1 MNKMTLII
9 YLRCNDAQIVAL
21 DRQESDSSGV
31 GEFAKKYYIPDNRE
45 FIFALAGDSLRIATI
60 VDKLYNDQSVTAAT
74 VRKKLA
80 AITEKPFTTGNSDV
94 EASGLLLVKS
104 HNCFKF
110 HNVWFSNSNSAI
122 EPQDGIPL
130 KCYGGGKDLAT
141 YLIRKLDLPNLPCIT
156 ACQHL
161 AAIINDVAE
170 RTPSVGNLKDYGIDL
185 IVLTNEGKLWNR
197 TIYDSTGIGEIGC
210 SYNMG
215 NELNPALSP
224 LKSVLEGDNA
234 AKDGNVH
241 TTESDHYDDSD
252 MLVSI
257 QTDRGVYLYGSE
269 MIVTVINP
277 HFASDETMTIT
288 VTDVAKDVVYRRTM
302 PVSKGANGNYQE
314 NIKIQGKDWAKPNSK
329 FKINVKCM
337 DKEASCYVLV
347 DVKTSIELDQ
357 EVYSWTDKA
366 YITATLPSLIDSET
380 VGNTNSVKCCF
391 VAISTSAGVL
401 ERYKLVETEAN
412 TGIFAG
418 EVRLTG
424 FPDYDFYE
432 CKALV
437 GGETGGAGPTSGK
450 IGCANKDLLH
460 VTLVTGTSMVSSSA
474 LIKWNMGEV
483 QWLRGAYSISEKATL
498 QVIDQDMNLDPEQKD
513 EFLVR
518 VRSDSDRNGI
528 DIKVVETGNATGI
541 FNGVVTFT
549 TEEQSSSPK
558 LRVSRGDTVTAEY
571 DDCTLPDPKGVGS
584 KLTISGTC
592 VVGYVPPP
600 PLQQVSARNL
610 RLLDSLGNV
619 IEKVRVHQDIRI
631 AAELTNLQDIKQR
644 FAYLVRITD
653 TNGIPALHDH
663 DGGLLSPGQTVT
675 SSVSWVPDN
684 SGLYTITVFVWKSIG
699 DPHALSIPL
708 KLQIAVEDSIAQN
721 LPRKTSVEP
730 SRELK
735 NPLVHTVH
743 IPLRSSSSECEKNDA
758 CYIPSKLFVGVNDIV
773 VWINADIA
781 LHTVTSGTVNQGS
794 DGNFDSK
801 LLVVGASFAHRFTR
815 KGAYPYFC
823 PLHPWQKGVI
833 VVQ

>member
-1 MNKMTLII
+1 MTLII

-21 DRQESDSSGV
+21 DRQESDSSSV
-31 GEFAKKYYIPDNRE
+31 GEFAKKYYLPDNRE

-60 VDKLYNDQSVTAAT
+60 VDKLYNDQSVTAVT
-74 VRKKLA
+74 VREKLT

-94 EASGLLLVKS
+94 EASGLLLVKG

-110 HNVWFSNSNSAI
+110 HNVWFSNSNGAI

-130 KCYGGGKDLAT
+130 KCYGSGKDLAT
-141 YLIRKLDLPNLPCIT
+141 YLIRKLDLPSLPCIT

-234 AKDGNVH
+234 AKGENVH
-241 TTESDHYDDSD
+241 TTESDHYDAAD
-252 MLVSI
+252 MLISI

-269 MIVTVINP
+269 MIVTVVNP
-277 HFASDETMTIT
+277 HFTSDETMTIT
-288 VTDVAKDVVYRRTM
+288 VTDVAKDVVYRCTM
-302 PVSKGANGNYQE
+302 PVSKDANGNYQE
-314 NIKIQGKDWAKPNSK
+314 NIKIQGKGWAKPNSK

-366 YITATLPSLIDSET
+366 YITAIVPSLDSET

-391 VAISTSAGVL
+391 VAISTSAGAL
-401 ERYKLVETEAN
+401 ERYKLAETEAN

-418 EVRLTG
+418 EIRLTG

-450 IGCANKDLLH
+450 IGCTNKDLLH

-474 LIKWNMGEV
+474 LIRWNIGEV
-483 QWLRGAYSISEKATL
+483 QWLKGAYSISEKATL

-558 LRVSRGDTVTAEY
+558 LMVSRGDTVTAEY
-571 DDCTLPDPKGVGS
+571 RDCTLPDPKGVGS

-592 VVGYVPPP
+592 VVGYNQPP

-619 IEKVRVHQDIRI
+619 IEKARVHQDIRI
-631 AAELTNLQDIKQR
+631 VAELTNLQDIEQR
-644 FAYLVRITD
+644 FAYLVQIKD
-653 TNGIPALHDH
+653 ANGIPVHFDH
-663 DGGLLSPGQTVT
+663 TGGLLSSGQTLT
-675 SSVSWVPDN
+675 SSVSWVPDR
-684 SGLYTITVFVWKSIG
+684 SGLYAITVFVWKSIG
-699 DPHALSIPL
+699 DPSALSAQL
-708 KLQIAVEDSIAQN
+708 TFQIAVEDSTAQN
-721 LPRKTSVEP
+721 LPRKMP
-730 SRELK
+730 AELGRKPK

-743 IPLRSSSSECEKNDA
+743 IPLGSSMPGCEKNDT
-758 CYIPSKLFVGVNDIV
+758 CYMPSKLLVGINDVV

-781 LHTVTSGTVNQGS
+781 LHTVTSGTVNQGL

-801 LLVVGASFAHRFTR
+801 LFGTGASFAHRFTR
-815 KGAYPYFC
+815 KGTYPYFC
-823 PLHPWQKGVI
+823 PLHPWQTGII

>member
-1 MNKMTLII
+1 MTLIV
-9 YLRCNDAQIVAL
+9 YLKCNDAQIVAL
-21 DRQESDSSGV
+21 DRQEFDGSGV
-31 GEFAKKYYIPDNRE
+31 GEFVKKYYIPENRE
-45 FIFALAGDSLRIATI
+45 FVLALAGDSLRITTI
-60 VDKLYNDQSVTAAT
+60 VAELYRDQSIAADT
-74 VRKKLA
+74 VGGRLNT
-80 AITEKPFTTGNSDV
+80 ITKEPLTTGNSDSV
-94 EASGLLLVKS
+94 ADGLLLVKD
-104 HNCFKF
+104 HNRVKF
-110 HNVWFSNSNSAI
+110 HEVQFSNSRGSI
-122 EPQDGIPL
+122 DPQYDIPF
-130 KCYGGGKDLAT
+130 KCYGDGKDLAT
-141 YLIRKLDLPNLPCIT
+141 YLVRKFDLINLPCIA

-170 RTPSVGNLKDYGIDL
+170 RVPSVGSLRDYGVDL
-185 IVLTNEGKLWNR
+185 IVLTNEGQLWNR
-197 TIYDSTGIGEIGC
+197 TMYDSTGIGEISC
-210 SYNMG
+210 SYDMED
-215 NELNPALSP
+215 ELSSTLSS
-224 LKSVLEGDNA
+224 LKSMLKGGSA

-241 TTESDHYDDSD
+241 TAESDHYDVADT
-252 MLVSI
+252 LISI

-269 MIVTVINP
+269 MVVTVVNP
-277 HFASDETMTIT
+277 HFTSDETMIIT
-288 VTDVAKDVVYRRTM
+288 VTDVAKDVVYRRTI
-302 PVSKGANGNYQE
+302 PASKDANGNYQE
-314 NIKIQGKDWAKPNSK
+314 NIKIQGRGWAKPTSK
-329 FKINVKCM
+329 FKISVKCM

-366 YITATLPSLIDSET
+366 YITAIVPSLIDSKT
-380 VGNTNSVKCCF
+380 AFNTNSVKDCF
-391 VAISTSAGVL
+391 VAISTGKKIL

-424 FPDYDFYE
+424 FPGYDFYE

-437 GGETGGAGPTSGK
+437 GGETEGVGPTSGK
-450 IGCANKDLLH
+450 IGCTNKDLLH

-483 QWLRGAYSISEKATL
+483 QWLKGAYSISEKATL
-498 QVIDQDMNLDPEQKD
+498 QVIDRDMNLDPEQKD

-518 VRSDSDRNGI
+518 VRSDSDPNGI

-571 DDCTLPDPKGVGS
+571 DDCTLPDLQGVGS
-584 KLTISGTC
+584 ELTISGTC

-610 RLLDSLGNV
+610 RLLDSLGNI
-619 IEKVRVHQDIRI
+619 IEKARVHQDIRI
-631 AAELTNLQDIKQR
+631 VAELTNLQDIEQR
-644 FAYLVRITD
+644 FAYLVQIKD
-653 TNGIPALHDH
+653 ANGISVHLDH
-663 DGGLLSPGQTVT
+663 TGGLLSPGQTLT
-675 SSVSWVPDN
+675 SSVSWVPDR
-684 SGLYTITVFVWKSIG
+684 SGLYAITVFVWKSID
-699 DPHALSIPL
+699 DPSALSAQL
-708 KLQIAVEDSIAQN
+708 TFQIAVEDSTAQN

-730 SRELK
+730 GRGLK

-781 LHTVTSGTVNQGS
+781 LHTVTSGTVNQGP

-815 KGAYPYFC
+815 KGTYPYFC
-823 PLHPWQKGVI
+823 PLHPWQTGI
-833 VVQ
+833 IAVQ

>member
-1 MNKMTLII
+1 MTLII

-21 DRQESDSSGV
+21 DRQEFDGSGV
-31 GEFAKKYYIPDNRE
+31 GEFVKKYYIPENRE
-45 FIFALAGDSLRIATI
+45 FVLALAGDSLRITTI
-60 VDKLYNDQSVTAAT
+60 VAELYRDQSIAAAT
-74 VRKKLA
+74 VGGRLD
-80 AITEKPFTTGNSDV
+80 AITKEPLTTGNSDSV
-94 EASGLLLVKS
+94 ADGLLLVKD
-104 HNCFKF
+104 HNRFKF
-110 HNVWFSNSNSAI
+110 HEVLFSNSRGSI
-122 EPQDGIPL
+122 DPQDDIPF
-130 KCYGGGKDLAT
+130 KCYGDGKDLAT
-141 YLIRKLDLPNLPCIT
+141 YLVRKFDLTNLPCIA

-170 RTPSVGNLKDYGIDL
+170 RVPSVGSLRDYGVDL
-185 IVLTNEGKLWNR
+185 IVLTNEGQLWNR
-197 TIYDSTGIGEIGC
+197 TMCDSTGIGEISC
-210 SYNMG
+210 SYDMG
-215 NELNPALSP
+215 DELSSTLSS
-224 LKSVLEGDNA
+224 LKSMLEGGNA
-234 AKDGNVH
+234 AKDENVH
-241 TTESDHYDDSD
+241 TAESGHYDVADT
-252 MLVSI
+252 LISI

-269 MIVTVINP
+269 MVVTVVNP
-277 HFASDETMTIT
+277 HFISDETMVIT
-288 VTDVAKDVVYRRTM
+288 VTDVAEDVIYRHAI
-302 PVSKGANGNYQE
+302 PVSNDANGSYQE

-329 FKINVKCM
+329 FKISVKYM

-366 YITATLPSLIDSET
+366 YITAIVPSLDSET
-380 VGNTNSVKCCF
+380 VGNTNGVKCCF
-391 VAISTSAGVL
+391 VAISTSAGAL
-401 ERYKLVETEAN
+401 ERYKLAETEAN

-418 EVRLTG
+418 EIRLTG

-450 IGCANKDLLH
+450 IGCTNKDLLH

-474 LIKWNMGEV
+474 LIRWNIGEV
-483 QWLRGAYSISEKATL
+483 QWLKGAYSISEKATL

-549 TEEQSSSPK
+549 TEERSSSPK
-558 LRVSRGDTVTAEY
+558 LMVSRGDTVTAEY
-571 DDCTLPDPKGVGS
+571 RDCTLPDPKGAGS

-619 IEKVRVHQDIRI
+619 IEKVHVHQDIRI
-631 AAELTNLQDIKQR
+631 AAELTNLQDIEQR
-644 FAYLVRITD
+644 FAYLGQIKD
-653 TNGIPALHDH
+653 ANGIPVHFDH
-663 DGGLLSPGQTVT
+663 TGGLLSPGQTVT

-743 IPLRSSSSECEKNDA
+743 IPLRSSSSECEKNDV

-801 LLVVGASFAHRFTR
+801 LLAVGASFAHRFTR
-815 KGAYPYFC
+815 KGTYPYFC